1 MAVPTGGPDGV
12 VFAVVVVVDVAE
24 VGGAAVVDALGVCA
38 VGVLHPARIAVR
50 AKRVGTATVDAR
62 FVILAA

>member
-1 MAVPTGGPDGV
+1 M
-12 VFAVVVVVDVAE
+12 FAVVVVVDVAE